1 VLNSHITFFVR
12 KIQDMSHLH
21 DFMGVTGPQKFL
33 TFVTGPFLK
42 IIE

>member
-1 VLNSHITFFVR
+1 
-12 KIQDMSHLH
+12 MSHLH
-21 DFMGVTGPQKFL
+21 DFMGVTGPRKFL

>member
-1 VLNSHITFFVR
+1 
-12 KIQDMSHLH
+12 MSHLH
-21 DFMGVTGPQKFL
+21 DFMGVTGTQKFL